1 MKTTANQREVM
12 TAHMIISSKLL
23 ANGTVTKAQYD
34 MMVKESKKNVLGVKN
49 GK

>member
-12 TAHMIISSKLL
+12 QAHMIMAAKLL

-34 MMVKESKKNVLGVKN
+34 LMVAESKKNVLGVKN